1 MTHFTA
7 QKRQNK
13 FSKENRLV
21 KGIENVLDFK
31 IENNNPYKGNVKFET
46 RYGFRFLSSEVHLN
60 FFCLTNV
67 PQNVSVFPYGSSSCL
82 HKPKSV
88 ILQ

>member
-31 IENNNPYKGNVKFET
+31 IENNNPY
-46 RYGFRFLSSEVHLN
+46 
-60 FFCLTNV
+60 
-67 PQNVSVFPYGSSSCL
+67 
-82 HKPKSV
+82 
-88 ILQ
+88 

>member
-31 IENNNPYKGNVKFET
+31 IENNNPYKGNVKFQET

-60 FFCLTNV
+60 FLSHKCATKCF
-67 PQNVSVFPYGSSSCL
+67 SFPIWI
-82 HKPKSV
+82 V
-88 ILQ
+88 